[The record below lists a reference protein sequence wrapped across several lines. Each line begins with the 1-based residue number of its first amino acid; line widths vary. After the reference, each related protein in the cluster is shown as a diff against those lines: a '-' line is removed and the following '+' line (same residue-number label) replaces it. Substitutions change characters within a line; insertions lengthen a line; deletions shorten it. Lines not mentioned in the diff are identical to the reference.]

1 MTTVH
6 LAARRRGGVDQVT
19 VRGRRAVTAVFFLN
33 GLTLGSYI
41 VRLPSLKVGL
51 QLGTVQLGLVSTLF
65 GVAALVAM
73 QFVGGLVSRFG
84 SARLIRVTMFALPLV
99 LVGVGLGRGFAGLS
113 VAAVVLGGVHGT
125 TDVSMN
131 AHAVAVERRLGRPVM
146 SGCHAAWSVSA
157 AVASLVGAGVIA
169 AGVAP
174 VTHFLGIA
182 AVVLVG
188 GLVVGPFLLP
198 ASADRTGVEAPGVD
212 GAGVDGAGTVVPGRR
227 YGWTRAVVA
236 LGLTGFVLMIGEG
249 AALTWS
255 GVFLH
260 DTRGTSLAVAS
271 TAITAYTACQTVG
284 RLVGDRLT
292 VRYGA
297 GNLFRAGGL
306 VATAGFALA
315 VLSPHPAGAVAG
327 FAIAG
332 LGGSALMPLTFSAAG
347 RAGGAGPGAAALVAR
362 LTTFTYAGILA
373 GPALIGWVAVAIGL
387 QWTLGLVVL
396 LLAAVALLTRL
407 PAGSST

>member
-73 QFVGGLVSRFG
+73 QFVGVLVSRFG

-99 LVGVGLGRGFAGLS
+99 LVGVGLGRGFVGLS

-157 AVASLVGAGVIA
+157 VVASLVGAGVIA
-169 AGVAP
+169 AGVPP
-174 VTHFLGIA
+174 VTHFLAIA

-188 GLVVGPFLLP
+188 GLLVGPFLLP

-212 GAGVDGAGTVVPGRR
+212 AAGTVVPGRR

-347 RAGGAGPGAAALVAR
+347 RAGGTGPGAAALVAR

-396 LLAAVALLTRL
+396 LVAAVALLTRL